1 MKKGK
6 EDIMMQT
13 IKARDIKE
21 KWKNSKLSLGRTWK
35 NKLTGTET
43 NSKKKEIESREV
55 RNSIQNCSKDMIN

>member
-13 IKARDIKE
+13 IKARDIRE